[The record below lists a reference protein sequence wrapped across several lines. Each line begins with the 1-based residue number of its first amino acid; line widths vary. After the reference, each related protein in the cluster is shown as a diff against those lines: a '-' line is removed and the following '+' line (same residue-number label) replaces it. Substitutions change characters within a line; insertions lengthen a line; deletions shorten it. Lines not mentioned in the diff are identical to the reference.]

1 MKSTYTS
8 PFTDKF
14 RSRQT
19 RGLQKNTEAGSGCLI
34 LPTPFTARQSN
45 RIFGFKKDLPI
56 MGRAQGGEEGNLV
69 IEDHAIDWT
78 FRPADLQGV
87 HSAFAVFVTG
97 NSMVP
102 KFKNQDLAYIHPS
115 QALRKNRFVLIETVK
130 HGGFIKQ
137 FKKWDG
143 DTLVLEQFNPAKE
156 ITFQKTEILSV
167 MLVIGS
173 IDA

>member
-1 MKSTYTS
+1 MKPIDTS
-8 PFTDKF
+8 PFTSKF
-14 RSRQT
+14 ASQQTHKLKSSAEVGSGGLLFTERSRG
-19 RGLQKNTEAGSGCLI
+19 RV
-34 LPTPFTARQSN
+34 
-45 RIFGFKKDLPI
+45 FGFKKDLPI
-56 MGRAQGGEEGNLV
+56 MGRAQGGDEGNLV

-87 HSAFAVFVTG
+87 HGAFAVFVTG
-97 NSMVP
+97 NSMAP
-102 KFKNQDLAYIHPS
+102 KYKNQDLAYVHPH
-115 QALRKNRFVLIETVK
+115 QDLRRGRFVLVETAK

-143 DTLVLEQFNPAKE
+143 DTLVLGQFNPTKE
-156 ITFQKTEILSV
+156 VTFKKAEILNV